1 MKNEDYQDLLCKMA
15 AAAYTETEGE
25 RIEQE
30 IAEANRLN
38 PPDPNSPILAN
49 ALAALKKQQREQE
62 QAARRKRLSRNL
74 ARAAAVVLAA
84 GIGGG
89 MLITNVDAFRVPV
102 LNFFADHFDRYTAV
116 HLEPDDAELT
126 EITEI
131 PWENAYAPTV
141 LPEGYKL
148 VDAENLQGQILF
160 LIYSN
165 GVPGMEI
172 RLDQCAPGVNAAI
185 DTEGVPIHNIKIN
198 GYDGFWCNKYNTI
211 QVVWNNGKFVF
222 VLDLPDVINNFVEIA
237 ESVQIVK

>member
-1 MKNEDYQDLLCKMA
+1 MKNKDYQDLLCKMA
-15 AAAYTETEGE
+15 AAAYMETEGE

-38 PPDPNSPILAN
+38 PPDLNSPILAN

-62 QAARRKRLSRNL
+62 QAAKRKRLSRNL

-102 LNFFADHFDRYTAV
+102 FNFFADHFDRYTAV
-116 HLEPDDAELT
+116 RLEPDDAELP

-131 PWENAYAPTV
+131 PWKNAYAPTV

-148 VDAENLQGQILF
+148 VDAENALNQMWL

-165 GVPGMEI
+165 GIPGHEI
-172 RLDQCAPGVNAAI
+172 TLEQSSPGANVTIN
-185 DTEGVPIHNIKIN
+185 TEGVPIHNIKIH
-198 GYDGFWCNKYNTI
+198 GYDAIWCHQEDRI
-211 QVVWNNGKFVF
+211 LMAWHNGDYIFT
-222 VLDLPDVINNFVEIA
+222 LDLPDIIDNFVEIA
-237 ESVQIVK
+237 ESVQIVN